1 LIGSFFAGNIMKASE
16 VRDLSE
22 KERQE
27 KVDDLQQEFFNLKF
41 QLATGKIENPGRLRL
56 MRRDIAR
63 IKTIQKEIAAKDN
76 GGEDAKKE
84 ETKA

>member
-1 LIGSFFAGNIMKASE
+1 MKASE
-16 VRDLSE
+16 VRDLSD

-27 KVDDLQQEFFNLKF
+27 KIDDLQQEFFNLKF

-63 IKTIQKEIAAKDN
+63 IKTIQKELAAKSAD
-76 GGEDAKKE
+76 GDESKQE
-84 ETKA
+84 ESKA

>member
-1 LIGSFFAGNIMKASE
+1 MKASE
-16 VRDLSE
+16 VRELSD

-27 KVDDLQQEFFNLKF
+27 KIDDLEQEFFNLKF

-63 IKTIQKEIAAKDN
+63 IKTIQKELAAKAESA
-76 GGEDAKKE
+76 EDSSDEKSAKE
-84 ETKA
+84 DSKA

>member
-1 LIGSFFAGNIMKASE
+1 MKALE
-16 VRDLSE
+16 IRDLSD

-63 IKTIQKEIAAKDN
+63 IKTIQGELTAAKGDS
-76 GGEDAKKE
+76 GEE
-84 ETKA
+84 SKA